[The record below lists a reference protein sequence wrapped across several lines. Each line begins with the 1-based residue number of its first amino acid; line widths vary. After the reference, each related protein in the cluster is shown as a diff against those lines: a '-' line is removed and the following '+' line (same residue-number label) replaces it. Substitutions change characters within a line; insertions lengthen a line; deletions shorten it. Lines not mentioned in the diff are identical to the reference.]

1 MQRCRVVAASWKTK
15 VDPKNPR
22 RIVHLPNRTPCMV
35 TLEAGTKYYWCSCG
49 LSKKQ
54 PFCDG
59 AHRAYNEEHKTDLKP
74 KMFTVDTS
82 KKYLLC
88 RCKHTDNSPFCDLSH
103 VGVLFRTM
111 VGVEKIPGDK

>member
-1 MQRCRVVAASWKTK
+1 MQRCRLLAVSWKTK

-22 RIVHLPNRTPCMV
+22 RIVQLPNRTPCMV
-35 TLEAGTKYYWCSCG
+35 PLEAGTKYYWCSCG

-74 KMFTVDTS
+74 KEFTVDTS

-88 RCKHTDNSPFCDLSH
+88 RCKHTDNSPYCDLSH
-103 VGVLFRTM
+103 VGVLFRTV
-111 VGVEKIPGDK
+111 VGIEKIPSDK

>member
-1 MQRCRVVAASWKTK
+1 MQRCRLLAASWKTK
-15 VDPKNPR
+15 VDPTNPR

-35 TLEAGTKYYWCSCG
+35 TLEAGAKYYWCSCG
-49 LSKKQ
+49 LSKTQ

-74 KMFTVDTS
+74 KEFTVDTS

-111 VGVEKIPGDK
+111 VGIEKIPGGK